1 MLAEVLFKL
10 KSYKMTQEELINLI
24 IEEHDNSLKPEDI
37 SEDFLQQI
45 DSIDAMLIA
54 VSIERELRYNVDL
67 DGIDITKATVTELL
81 NFINEQQS

>member
-1 MLAEVLFKL
+1 
-10 KSYKMTQEELINLI
+10 MTREELINLI
-24 IEEHDNSLKPEDI
+24 IEEYDNSLKLEDI

-45 DSIDAMLIA
+45 DSIDAMFIA

>member
-1 MLAEVLFKL
+1 
-10 KSYKMTQEELINLI
+10 MTQEELINLI

-45 DSIDAMLIA
+45 DSIDAMFIA
-54 VSIERELRYNVDL
+54 VSIERELRYSVDL
-67 DGIDITKATVTELL
+67 DGIDITKATITELL